1 MSHAKRR
8 PGGEKRTT
16 RRKGPHH
23 VIVARGDK
31 VRSFAVRPASVLGG
45 IALSILLVS
54 GALTAGA
61 YVFLKDDLTITSV
74 AAQDEIR
81 QDYELQIADL
91 NRQMESLVSRQLVE
105 REVLNNEV
113 AALLERQGD
122 LIQRQQLLTGLATDA
137 LAVGIDVLPMLAPLP
152 IANPLREGPATTGVG
167 GPIDPMTTG
176 GTDPDRDASVGH
188 ADTLAAIEFA
198 AEWLE
203 ESQRD
208 ALETLAEAV
217 SERTDQLAGALQTL
231 GHADDAGGIGGPL
244 IPFEGDLVDSIE
256 LELAAFANLQEFA
269 RTLPLA
275 QPLTSVDVTSSFGRR
290 VDPFLGQTA
299 MHSGVDLR
307 AAAGTT
313 VMATGP
319 GTVIRAS
326 TNGGY
331 GKMVEIDHG
340 NGVTTIYAH
349 LSSIAVRL
357 GQHVTTGVTVGRAG
371 STGRST
377 GPHLHYE
384 INRNDRAIDPMPYL
398 RTGAEIAGLL

>member
-8 PGGEKRTT
+8 PGGSKTT

-23 VIVARGDK
+23 VIVARGDR
-31 VRSFAVRPASVLGG
+31 VRSFAVRPASVIGG
-45 IALSILLVS
+45 IALSVLVVS

-61 YVFLKDDLTITSV
+61 YVVLKDDLTITSI

-122 LIQRQQLLTGLATDA
+122 LIQRQQLLTGLAADA
-137 LAVGIDVLPMLAPLP
+137 VAVGIDVLPMLAPLP
-152 IANPLREGPATTGVG
+152 VANPLRETAPATNGVG
-167 GPIDPMTTG
+167 GPIDPVTTG
-176 GTDPDRDASVGH
+176 GTEPDQDASIGH
-188 ADTLAAIEFA
+188 SDTLAAIEIT

-203 ESQRD
+203 ESQLE
-208 ALETLAEAV
+208 ALETLADAV
-217 SERTDQLAGALQTL
+217 SERTSRLAVALQTL

-256 LELAAFANLQEFA
+256 TELAAFASLRDFA

-275 QPLTSVDVTSSFGRR
+275 QPLASIEVTSSFGRR

-307 AAAGTT
+307 AASGTV

-349 LSSIAVRL
+349 LSSIAVRV
-357 GQHVTTGVTVGRAG
+357 GQYVTTGVTVGRAG

-384 INRNDRAIDPMPYL
+384 INRDDRAIDPMPYL
-398 RTGAEIAGLL
+398 RTGAEIAALL